1 MGEIQDGIPPPF
13 ERNDS
18 SIQEGMN
25 MIDDADY
32 EEALIH
38 LLSSKLKGLKYN
50 DEYDK
55 QGKLYRF
62 AQGRGF
68 ERDVFERAYRQLHKN

>member
-1 MGEIQDGIPPPF
+1 MKGLS
-13 ERNDS
+13 DS
-18 SIQEGMN
+18 SIQQGME
-25 MIDDADY
+25 MIEEEDY
-32 EEALIH
+32 EKALVH
-38 LLSSKLKGLKYN
+38 LLSGKLKGLKYN

-68 ERDVFERAYRQLHKN
+68 ERDVFERAYQHLHKN